1 MKNFI
6 AYCGLNCE
14 TCEARLAT
22 INNDDA
28 LRAKVAK
35 EWGEM
40 NQMEFKKEW
49 INCEGCRI
57 DGIKT
62 MFCDSMCK
70 IRQCALG
77 KSVETCKDCAEMNN
91 CSKLKM
97 ITDHSEEA
105 RANMNYGKSDNML

>member
-28 LRAKVAK
+28 LREKVAK

-40 NQMEFKKEW
+40 Q
-49 INCEGCRI
+49 
-57 DGIKT
+57 
-62 MFCDSMCK
+62 
-70 IRQCALG
+70 
-77 KSVETCKDCAEMNN
+77 AENDRESLQN
-91 CSKLKM
+91 
-97 ITDHSEEA
+97 
-105 RANMNYGKSDNML
+105 